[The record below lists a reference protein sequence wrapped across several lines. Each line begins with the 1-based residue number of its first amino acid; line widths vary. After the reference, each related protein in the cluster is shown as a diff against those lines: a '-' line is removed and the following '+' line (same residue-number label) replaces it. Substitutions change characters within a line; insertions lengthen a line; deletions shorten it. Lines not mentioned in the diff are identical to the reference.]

1 MKLRCLWILLT
12 IALLLGG
19 TVSTARAIP
28 NQQDGS
34 VTVTVVDDANLR
46 AGPGTSFARVGGA
59 KVGSQL
65 ILVGSSSS
73 GAWFR
78 TNTGTWIAAFLV
90 EGAGESLPIVDDEP
104 AAAPEVTLV
113 PEPAASATPT
123 PQTTMVASVQPR
135 PLEVN
140 FINPHYNC
148 EFSDYTYEIVDGV
161 EHKIWAYRSFQID
174 MFITNNSSET
184 IEAPWRPT
192 RWIIT
197 DGLHETVND
206 MMWEWAKG
214 GTKPYEQPTIYPG
227 QKAGWTWGAMPVGEN
242 EWVKAVEFYYGG
254 HIYREEFD
262 LGPYHAAYDYKRCGD
277 YVPKHNDYPTPTPFP
292 LWGE

>member
-1 MKLRCLWILLT
+1 MKLRCLWILL
-12 IALLLGG
+12 IVALLLGG
-19 TVSTARAIP
+19 TVSTVSAIP

-34 VTVTVVDDANLR
+34 VTVSVLDNANLR
-46 AGPGTSFARVGGA
+46 AGPGTTFARVGGVKA
-59 KVGSQL
+59 GAQL
-65 ILVGSSSS
+65 LLVGRSSD
-73 GAWFR
+73 GAWFK
-78 TNTGTWIAAFLV
+78 TSTGSWIAAFLV
-90 EGAGESLPIVDDEP
+90 EGAGESLPVVEGDP
-104 AAAPEVTLV
+104 AAPLAAPAPDSAV
-113 PEPAASATPT
+113 AATPT
-123 PQTTMVASVQPR
+123 PPAVAVSAVQPR

-148 EFSDYTYEIVDGV
+148 EFRYYTYEIVDGA

-174 MFITNNSSET
+174 MFITNSSTEP

-214 GTKPYEQPTIYPG
+214 GTDPYEQPTIYPG
-227 QKAGWTWGAMPVGEN
+227 QKIGWTWGAVPVGEN
-242 EWVKAVEFYYGG
+242 EWVKAVEFYYRG

-262 LGPYHAAYDYKRCGD
+262 LGP
-277 YVPKHNDYPTPTPFP
+277 
-292 LWGE
+292 